1 MIQILDNYINEFI
14 HNQINIISFRNVLL
28 SNENIILN
36 NRNLESLFNL
46 QNYLLLNR
54 NLLLILLNTNNE
66 KIINIL
72 GIIMQL

>member
-54 NLLLILLNTNNE
+54 NLLLILLDTNNE